1 MEIKTKYDIGD
12 RVTLDKFREEKLLV
26 TGISICVGKNETYFA
41 YKLASPNGATLGYLG
56 YYSESQLEFAPEIVD
71 KTQCTTKVTIDIK
84 DVYGAEL
91 IEIPKGY
98 RFKRFGPP
106 VKGELVMLAIT
117 LAVQATEHDYLK
129 TAPRIILEQIK
140 NET

>member
-12 RVTLDKFREEKLLV
+12 RVTLAKFREEKLLV
-26 TGISICVGKNETYFA
+26 TGISICVGKNETNFA

-84 DVYGAEL
+84 EVYGVDSV
-91 IEIPKGY
+91 EIPKGY
-98 RFKRFGPP
+98 KFKAFKPP
-106 VKGELVMLAIT
+106 KIGEIFLDRYTVT
-117 LAVQATEHDYLK
+117 PDTCNENFDK
-129 TAPRIILEQIK
+129 DSPRIILEKI
-140 NET
+140 